1 MEQFNEDFISKRARA
16 LEKFINGVAI
26 HPILR
31 NSFIFYDFLTIK
43 DNEEFKQKKVIY
55 EQPFKPK
62 RINDFIN
69 LEGEI
74 KVNLNNEN
82 EIYFQ
87 NIIDDA
93 EMNKDLMSEL
103 IKNYKGL
110 FDLFAKINEKMAEI
124 GYLWKKIEAKSIK
137 FYESKNTSTSYQIMK
152 ELMKNW
158 TEMNKKQVIQMRQNI
173 IESFRYIK
181 NEYSNFKPF
190 AERVN
195 EKKDLFLKK
204 FDEFYSKK
212 NENQKKKLTIP
223 EKIEKFNDI
232 DFTQLSQIDT
242 QDLREAKNFYCGYLN
257 SFISEYERLR
267 EVNGRRIKDCVL
279 KLIDLFNKD
288 YQEFSEIIKGKEAY
302 YQNPQY
308 EENVVND
315 INQDKNETNL

>member
-16 LEKFINGVAI
+16 LEKFMNGIAI

-43 DNEEFKQKKVIY
+43 DNEEFKQKKAMY
-55 EQPFKPK
+55 EQPCKPK

-110 FDLFAKINEKMAEI
+110 FDLFGKINEKMAEI
-124 GYLWKKIEAKSIK
+124 GYLWKKIEAKSSK
-137 FYESKNTSTSYQIMK
+137 FYESKYTSTSYQIMK

-173 IESFRYIK
+173 VESFRYIK

-190 AERVN
+190 AERIN
-195 EKKDLFLKK
+195 EKKDVFLKK

-212 NENQKKKLTIP
+212 NENLKKKLTIP

-267 EVNGRRIKDCVL
+267 ELNGRRIKDCVL
-279 KLIDLFNKD
+279 NLIDLFNKD
-288 YQEFSEIIKGKEAY
+288 YQEFSEIMKGKEAY

-308 EENVVND
+308 DENGVND
-315 INQDKNETNL
+315 YNQDKNETNL

>member
-43 DNEEFKQKKVIY
+43 DNEEFKQKKVMY

-69 LEGEI
+69 LESEI

-87 NIIDDA
+87 NIVDNA
-93 EMNKDLMSEL
+93 EINKDLMSEI
-103 IKNYKGL
+103 IKSYKGL
-110 FDLFAKINEKMAEI
+110 FELFNKINEKMAEI
-124 GYLWKKIEAKSIK
+124 GYLWKKIEGRSHK
-137 FYESKNTSTSYQIMK
+137 FYENKNTTTSYQIMK

-158 TEMNKKQVIQMRQNI
+158 TEMNKKQVIQMRQNLV
-173 IESFRYIK
+173 ESFRYFK

-190 AERVN
+190 AERIN

-212 NENQKKKLTIP
+212 NENQKK
-223 EKIEKFNDI
+223 
-232 DFTQLSQIDT
+232 
-242 QDLREAKNFYCGYLN
+242 
-257 SFISEYERLR
+257 
-267 EVNGRRIKDCVL
+267 VNNC
-279 KLIDLFNKD
+279 
-288 YQEFSEIIKGKEAY
+288 
-302 YQNPQY
+302 
-308 EENVVND
+308 
-315 INQDKNETNL
+315 